1 MKFCPQN
8 NISTKEQR
16 HQSKLILNFSKN
28 SNRIS
33 GLNWLRIYLTKFMSA
48 LLKNIGFRKL
58 QKFYVIQLRLWN
70 VTSYHEISLIL
81 HNDEVMLK
89 ITGKVV

>member
-1 MKFCPQN
+1 
-8 NISTKEQR
+8 
-16 HQSKLILNFSKN
+16 
-28 SNRIS
+28 
-33 GLNWLRIYLTKFMSA
+33 MSA